1 MQAYK
6 KEKKKKRVLIKGFL
20 LECPS
25 SIRLSRSC
33 ALTDNSAELSP
44 AGAGSLFSLTLGQE
58 KERQFWRETRSLPPP
73 WMTSRHTPTQQ
84 FQFPLQQRLQNQLPL
99 FAKSLPPIC
108 VHPKSW
114 RAPPPEQ
121 RGPLLRSP
129 PALFLTAHL
138 KSCTVGR
145 SWSRR
150 SILAPFQPGWRW
162 GGLEHRS
169 LQQSQPQVL
178 VPETRRRRSQIWG
191 RSWLSWAPNKVSGV
205 WGPVGPAA
213 WKLQVQN
220 SPSKQNS
227 IRLQTIPSPNFRELI
242 SVTVKTSRH
251 GVDKSGLQKP
261 QVIYLQRPARS
272 LQARTPALGA
282 GASSATLEAAGGR

>member
-1 MQAYK
+1 M
-6 KEKKKKRVLIKGFL
+6 
-20 LECPS
+20 
-25 SIRLSRSC
+25 
-33 ALTDNSAELSP
+33 
-44 AGAGSLFSLTLGQE
+44 
-58 KERQFWRETRSLPPP
+58 ETRSLPPP

-84 FQFPLQQRLQNQLPL
+84 FQFPLQQSLQNQLPL

-108 VHPKSW
+108 PHPKPW

-138 KSCTVGR
+138 KSCTVGGHGADAL
-145 SWSRR
+145 SW
-150 SILAPFQPGWRW
+150 LPPNQAGAGKAWNTAPPASSHNLKFKFLKH
-162 GGLEHRS
+162 GGGGAR
-169 LQQSQPQVL
+169 
-178 VPETRRRRSQIWG
+178 WG
-191 RSWLSWAPNKVSGV
+191 RSWLSWAPNKVSDV
-205 WGPVGPAA
+205 WGPVGPAT

-220 SPSKQNS
+220 RPSPSKQNS
-227 IRLQTIPSPNFRELI
+227 IRLQTIPSPKFRELI
-242 SVTVKTSRH
+242 SVTVKTRRH

-282 GASSATLEAAGGR
+282 AASSATLEAVGGRWQRAGPGRVAGFPSARVRGAARAASG